1 MRQNTVVVIKST
13 YTRLIWTPDCL
24 NPRIANFGSTYRR
37 GSKYFEI
44 EAGRMNIP
52 YDKRLHFAAGA
63 AIATVVVLVTDSL
76 ALAGAAVL
84 LAGIGKELYDAC
96 YPDTNTV
103 DVWDVVATCA
113 GWIPVALVVQMR

>member
-13 YTRLIWTPDCL
+13 YTRLIWTPD
-24 NPRIANFGSTYRR
+24 
-37 GSKYFEI
+37 
-44 EAGRMNIP
+44 
-52 YDKRLHFAAGA
+52 FAAGA